1 MLEGKRIVLGVTG
14 GIAAYK
20 AAEVVSL
27 LVKRGAQVR
36 VAMTEHAQ
44 KFVTPL
50 TMETL
55 SGNGVSADLFA
66 PRQSIAH
73 IALARWADAF
83 VVAPCTAN
91 AIGKFANGIADDL
104 LSTTYMAMR
113 CPVVL
118 APAMNAAMWR
128 SRANQENVRRLGRL
142 GDALCGA

>member
-1 MLEGKRIVLGVTG
+1 MTG

-73 IALARWADAF
+73 IALARWGGCVCGRAVHGQRHRQVCQRHRRRPSVDDVYGHALPGC
-83 VVAPCTAN
+83 VGAGDERGHVAKPRQPRKT
-91 AIGKFANGIADDL
+91 
-104 LSTTYMAMR
+104 
-113 CPVVL
+113 
-118 APAMNAAMWR
+118 
-128 SRANQENVRRLGRL
+128 
-142 GDALCGA
+142 